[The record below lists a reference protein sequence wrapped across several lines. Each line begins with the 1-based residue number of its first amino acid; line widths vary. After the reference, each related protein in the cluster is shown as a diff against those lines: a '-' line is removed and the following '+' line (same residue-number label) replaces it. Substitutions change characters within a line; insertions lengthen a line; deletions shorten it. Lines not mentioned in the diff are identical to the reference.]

1 MIIKASLRTLRR
13 DANHLPDANE
23 AIGDIEEEVRRLN
36 SLVNE
41 VLDYARPIRFDYGA
55 VDLNALCRAAATA
68 ASAGQPAPA
77 VRFFENA
84 GTGEITTDGERLRL
98 VLINVLTNARDA
110 VLARQAGA
118 ETGTAA
124 AKTTMPATSGADVEL
139 RTDCPG
145 ADTVRI
151 TVTDRGQGIPREHL
165 ARIFDPFFTTKRTG
179 SGLGLAIAKNIVEG
193 LGGTIAIA
201 SEPSRGTTVRI
212 TLPREAPR
220 DRRQAGDA

>member
-1 MIIKASLRTLRR
+1 VAATV
-13 DANHLPDANE
+13 P
-23 AIGDIEEEVRRLN
+23 G
-36 SLVNE
+36 
-41 VLDYARPIRFDYGA
+41 
-55 VDLNALCRAAATA
+55 AAAARVAA
-68 ASAGQPAPA
+68 ASA
-77 VRFFENA
+77 
-84 GTGEITTDGERLRL
+84 
-98 VLINVLTNARDA
+98 
-110 VLARQAGA
+110 
-118 ETGTAA
+118 AA
-124 AKTTMPATSGADVEL
+124 AAAAAPPGADVEL

-151 TVTDRGQGIPREHL
+151 TVTDRGQGIPPEHL

-220 DRRQAGDA
+220 DRRQAGEV